1 MQINGDKNVRNSSSK
16 EGNSSKQNRR
26 GLIKWVNMESEVPSW
41 KLDATWFKMRCGAAD
56 GSPRENYIP
65 RNIWKYQRQR
75 RPRGSRIG
83 DKTYPHLRLRRQFE
97 DKSFGPRYGDTQTS
111 PESQRINHFLR
122 IRKPRLVCL
131 SKHMASYLNPREYL
145 WSRACMISNFQLKF
159 VLRYWN
165 GEIRGMFLDPAVGIH
180 WGYFHL
186 LKSRKFSVNL
196 QRLDPFACG
205 VCCRLLLGREKLSR
219 SPSNTSIS
227 APKKHNVQHGRRD
240 PLT

>member
-1 MQINGDKNVRNSSSK
+1 MGKYEIWGPQ
-16 EGNSSKQNRR
+16 
-26 GLIKWVNMESEVPSW
+26 L

-65 RNIWKYQRQR
+65 RNIWKYLRQR
-75 RPRGSRIG
+75 RPRVNRIS
-83 DKTYPHLRLRRQFE
+83 DKTYLHLRLRRQFE
-97 DKSFGPRYGDTQTS
+97 DKSSNPCYGDRQSS
-111 PESQRINHFLR
+111 PENWEMNHFLR
-122 IRKPRLVCL
+122 IRKLGLVCL

-145 WSRACMISNFQLKF
+145 WSRACMISNFKLKF

-165 GEIRGMFLDPAVGIH
+165 SEIRGMFLDPAVGIR

-205 VCCRLLLGREKLSR
+205 LVCAAGCCSDARNSHACKQYLDS
-219 SPSNTSIS
+219 SP
-227 APKKHNVQHGRRD
+227 
-240 PLT
+240 